1 MTGSCRKPSTNRM
14 GCDRMEKN
22 TEKKPLQKILGM
34 IATTCMVGIF
44 LLVLLVFV
52 QVIKNPGQSPSI
64 LGYKPLTVLSNSMD
78 PAFETGDLIFVKKT
92 DASAIEVGDVITFQA
107 KGEPLITHRVEEIID
122 DQNGISF
129 ITKGDNNNV
138 ADDMPVTAD
147 MLQGKQVFHIPNLG
161 FIAKFASGSK
171 GVIFL
176 IIIPLIGYVA
186 LEIWERTKKVKPE
199 H

>member
-1 MTGSCRKPSTNRM
+1 
-14 GCDRMEKN
+14 
-22 TEKKPLQKILGM
+22 
-34 IATTCMVGIF
+34 
-44 LLVLLVFV
+44 
-52 QVIKNPGQSPSI
+52 PGQSPSI

-186 LEIWERTKKVKPE
+186 LEIWE
-199 H
+199 